1 MKKFI
6 AIFIALISV
15 SAVFA
20 KAKPRSLKANA
31 EKIYSTKS
39 AAKIAENYGLSEVK
53 ADGEIKAG
61 SFFQDELYVA
71 TGENNECILYVKLKN
86 QDLQN
91 AFRAV
96 TFSYSNVNG
105 SATSKIEFVTDDG
118 NVYLFNT
125 SKLCELDSST
135 HYMTGEIYESYTTYL
150 AKQRQAIKFCFLTNM
165 KIEFKDEINEEQKK
179 LTKIQM

>member
-31 EKIYSTKS
+31 EKVNSAKA
-39 AAKIAENYGLSEVK
+39 AAKIAENYGLSEAK
-53 ADGEIKAG
+53 PEKEPRFGQFLTQE
-61 SFFQDELYVA
+61 SYVA
-71 TGENNECILYVKLKN
+71 TGENDECILYVKLKN
-86 QDLQN
+86 QNLQEW
-91 AFRAV
+91 FRAI

-118 NVYLFNT
+118 NIYLLNT
-125 SKLCELDSST
+125 SKLCELDSGT
-135 HYMTGEIYESYTTYL
+135 HYMTGELYNDYTTYL
-150 AKQRQAIKFCFLTNM
+150 AEERQYIKLWFMGNAHIL
-165 KIEFKDEINEEQKK
+165 FKDKINEEQVKTTGVK
-179 LTKIQM
+179 L